1 MEMLSSS
8 SPLPL
13 HHDELYMQQKMI
25 FSDSLKELKNMRK
38 QLYSAA
44 EYFEV
49 SYRKGDQ
56 KQIVVETLKDYTIK
70 ALINS
75 VDHLGSMGDKI
86 NKFMDEK
93 NIDVSSVD
101 LKLCSIEQKVRTCQG
116 YTDRGG
122 IFQQSLTLGCSKHH
136 KRYIIPVEATTNAIN
151 QSNNMIS
158 HSAEDDSVKFHN
170 VKHRDTTAKLN
181 REQRS
186 ISAQTPRSS
195 SPKTFQLK
203 RTASIPDMKEL
214 SSYHFPVKRSGSVV
228 KRSMTINSSTSKQQ
242 YPKESW
248 RSSSMSTRQ
257 ERDRAKSPE
266 LHSGLNK
273 RLLKA
278 LVSIRKYR
286 KDATLQKHSNEK

>member
-136 KRYIIPVEATTNAIN
+136 KRYIIPV
-151 QSNNMIS
+151 
-158 HSAEDDSVKFHN
+158 
-170 VKHRDTTAKLN
+170 KHRDTTAKLN